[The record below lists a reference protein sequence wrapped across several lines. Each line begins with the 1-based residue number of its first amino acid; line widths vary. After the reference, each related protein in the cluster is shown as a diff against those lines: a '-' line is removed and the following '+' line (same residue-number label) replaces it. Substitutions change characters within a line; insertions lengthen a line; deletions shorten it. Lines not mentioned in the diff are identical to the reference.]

1 MSSSGS
7 GGGASAAGGGGA
19 SAAGGGGASAAGGA
33 GAGGASAAG
42 GAGAGG
48 GRAGG
53 GRAGGPL
60 QRTTTLGG
68 NNRSRRSGPAASA
81 GFRGANFKPTRK
93 TKHRKWQRKTRK
105 NRR

>member
-7 GGGASAAGGGGA
+7 GGASAAGGGGA
-19 SAAGGGGASAAGGA
+19 SAAGGAGASAAGGA

-53 GRAGGPL
+53 PV

>member
-7 GGGASAAGGGGA
+7 GGGAGAAGGGGASAAGGGGA

-33 GAGGASAAG
+33 GAGGA

-48 GRAGG
+48 GRA
-53 GRAGGPL
+53 RVPL

>member
-7 GGGASAAGGGGA
+7 GGASAAGSGGAGASAAGG
-19 SAAGGGGASAAGGA
+19 AGGGAGAGAGASAAGGA
-33 GAGGASAAG
+33 GAG
-42 GAGAGG
+42 AGAG
-48 GRAGG
+48 AGG